1 MKENSKTQSL
11 IEHLEELRRRLII
24 CIVSL
29 VLISLASYPLTDDI
43 IRVIEG
49 DLLPPGVKVIV
60 TTPMEAVLAR
70 FQLSLLIGLYISI
83 PLIIYQ
89 LFAFISP
96 ALYKKERRAVILIIP
111 GSFVLFSLGVLFAY
125 LVMLPLMMKFLMAFA
140 IPIAEPYLKLSEF
153 ISFIVS
159 MAAMMG
165 LLFQWPLITTVLA
178 RIRIISPKFWSER
191 RRYAILLSFILGAFL
206 TDPTFVTQILLAI
219 PMIILYEVGIVTA
232 RLVWRG

>member
-1 MKENSKTQSL
+1 MKKNLKAQSL

-29 VLISLASYPLTDDI
+29 VFISVASYPVTDDI
-43 IRVIEG
+43 IRMMEG
-49 DLLPPGVKVIV
+49 DLLPPEVKVIV
-60 TTPMEAVLAR
+60 TMPMEAVLAR
-70 FQLSLLIGLYISI
+70 FQLSLLVGLYLSI
-83 PLIIYQ
+83 PVIIYQ
-89 LFAFISP
+89 FFAFISP
-96 ALYKKERRAVILIIP
+96 ALYKKERKAVILIIP

-125 LVMLPLMMKFLMAFA
+125 YIMLPLMMKFLMAFA

-159 MAAMMG
+159 MGAMMG

-178 RIRIISPKFWSER
+178 GIGITSPKFWSER
-191 RRYAILLSFILGAFL
+191 RRYAILLSFIAGAFL

-219 PMIILYEVGIVTA
+219 PMVILYEVGIVTA
-232 RLVWRG
+232 GLVWKG